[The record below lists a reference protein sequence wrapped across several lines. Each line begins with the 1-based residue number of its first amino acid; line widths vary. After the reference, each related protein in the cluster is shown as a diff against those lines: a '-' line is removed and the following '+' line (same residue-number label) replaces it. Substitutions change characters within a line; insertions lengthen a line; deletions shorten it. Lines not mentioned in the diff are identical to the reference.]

1 MACFIVPAAEAI
13 VTTVAAKA
21 FQSKEKAEMNELIQE
36 EIHEAVAEKLPFSK
50 KMGWLNKMLWGG
62 SALLAFEHVWHGEV
76 SAWFPFLTAMENK
89 EAAATML
96 HEMSTVGVSM
106 AVLVTAVWGVLLLV
120 SGTMEKK
127 MESEESR
134 MVTK

>member
-1 MACFIVPAAEAI
+1 MACFIVPVAEAI

-21 FQSKEKAEMNELIQE
+21 FQSKEKAEMIEITKE
-36 EIHEAVAEKLPFSK
+36 EAHEAISKKIPFSK

-76 SAWFPFLTAMENK
+76 AAWAPFLTAMESK
-89 EAAATML
+89 KAAMTML

-120 SGTMEKK
+120 SGTMEKS
-127 MESEESR
+127 MESEESQ
-134 MVTK
+134 MAVK